1 MRPTSLRRRIACA
14 VGQPAN
20 PAHCVAR
27 RHVTAIFSIL
37 MRLRQAVLH
46 PSLVLKRLKENLR
59 AQGIKRAVAD
69 SELADEHED
78 VAIERLIER
87 YMRGAKS
94 GKEAEKAIE
103 ELLEPKGEVEGE
115 GECMLCMEVRPCS
128 PSRVGCG
135 GPSGRC

>member
-1 MRPTSLRRRIACA
+1 
-14 VGQPAN
+14 
-20 PAHCVAR
+20 
-27 RHVTAIFSIL
+27 

-115 GECMLCMEVRPCS
+115 GECMLCMEVRLFP
-128 PSRVGCG
+128 PPQAEGA